1 MYNLQEFKKFFMDKY
16 STMSVKGEPNDF
28 LDEALTAPNLYVCF
42 EKVFDAINNV
52 KDITDPITKA
62 KFIELDDILLLFKGL
77 NKKNSNDVELQ
88 RLLDNAISRFEYLT
102 KGTELVITKP
112 KVKILKPLYQIGSTS
127 FVTKDAMNEYLLRRV
142 SNDLEYLKTNANSS
156 DKEII
161 IEMIKDINIL
171 KQ

>member
-88 RLLDNAISRFEYLT
+88 RLLDNAIYRFEYLT
-102 KGTELVITKP
+102 KGTEL
-112 KVKILKPLYQIGSTS
+112 Y
-127 FVTKDAMNEYLLRRV
+127 
-142 SNDLEYLKTNANSS
+142 TN
-156 DKEII
+156 
-161 IEMIKDINIL
+161 L
-171 KQ
+171 